1 MTAPST
7 SVNVLILFAVLAIV
21 GCTAGPSSSGD
32 ATPSPL
38 PSITE
43 MTELEELYWSR
54 LEHAATRYTDADV
67 HFMSAMI
74 GHHVQALVM
83 ADLAPARTADGA
95 IRTLAARI
103 HRAQS
108 DEIAIMEQWLRDRG
122 QEVPRIHVDGTTIMI
137 HGSYDHAHMPGMLTP
152 EQMESLEE
160 SSGQEFDRLFLT
172 LMIEHHR
179 GAVSMVHDLFATE
192 GAGQDPAVFKFASD
206 VQVDQATE
214 IARMERMLAEF
225 DSGGSLP

>member
-1 MTAPST
+1 
-7 SVNVLILFAVLAIV
+7 
-21 GCTAGPSSSGD
+21 
-32 ATPSPL
+32 
-38 PSITE
+38 

-54 LEHAATRYTDADV
+54 LESAATRYTDADV

-74 GHHVQALVM
+74 PHHAQALVM
-83 ADLAPARTADGA
+83 AELALERAARGA

-103 HRAQS
+103 HRAQE
-108 DEIAIMEQWLRDRG
+108 DEIAIMEEWLRDRG
-122 QEVPRIHVDGTTIMI
+122 EEVPPIHVDGTTVMI
-137 HGSYDHAHMPGMLTP
+137 HGSHDHARMPGMLTP
-152 EQMESLEE
+152 EQMESLEQA
-160 SSGQEFDRLFLT
+160 SGAEFDRLFLT

-225 DSGGSLP
+225 DSGGGLL